1 MVDGG
6 VKQMNV
12 NKPATLKKKKKKK
25 KNRILP
31 IRTMPIRHES

>member
-12 NKPATLKKKKKKK
+12 NKHSTLKKKKKKK
-25 KNRILP
+25 KKQN
-31 IRTMPIRHES
+31 TSHQQHAH